1 MWPFGKRRP
10 VSNPAEELQALPKT
24 EQPDIAL
31 VEEAVDEQHLQP
43 ISRADLR
50 DMQAHRHDVEY
61 QCELVLRMMQE
72 DECVPYPFDRA
83 VTLLRKQHRYEE
95 EAIICRYVKDWAA
108 EREAEYTTGAKA
120 WLDPGIQ
127 RIIRRLAE
135 AEALW
140 LESPHRDH

>member
-1 MWPFGKRRP
+1 
-10 VSNPAEELQALPKT
+10 VSHPAEELQALPTT

-31 VEEAVDEQHLQP
+31 VEEAAEEQHPQT

-72 DECVPYPFDRA
+72 GECVPYPFDRA

-95 EAIICRYVKDWAA
+95 EAIICRYVKDWAT

-120 WLDPGIQ
+120 WLNPGIQ

-140 LESPHRDH
+140 LESPRRDH